1 MSAEPHTRAATTAKS
16 TTTSTTAKSGA
27 AFTGTRSLAELR
39 ADAARARAELA
50 STLNALDH
58 KLNVPKQIR
67 ITRRRITLGL
77 HKLGEDN
84 PVALLGVAVAA
95 AFAAGTAVWLA
106 VRKITE
112 R

>member
-1 MSAEPHTRAATTAKS
+1 MSTEPHTRTSAAAQP
-16 TTTSTTAKSGA
+16 AA

-39 ADAARARAELA
+39 ADAARARADLA

-67 ITRRRITLGL
+67 IVRRRITVGL
-77 HKLGEDN
+77 HKLGEEN
-84 PVALLGVAVAA
+84 PVALAGVAVAA
-95 AFAAGTAVWLA
+95 AFVAGTAVWLG

>member
-1 MSAEPHTRAATTAKS
+1 MSIEPHTRTAATAQPV
-16 TTTSTTAKSGA
+16 A

-39 ADAARARAELA
+39 ADATRAREELA

-67 ITRRRITLGL
+67 IARRRVTLGL
-77 HKLGEDN
+77 HKLGQDN
-84 PVALLGVAVAA
+84 PLALLGVAAA
-95 AFAAGTAVWLA
+95 AAIVAGTAAWLA
-106 VRKITE
+106 VRKITD

>member
-1 MSAEPHTRAATTAKS
+1 MSTEPHTRTSAAPQPA
-16 TTTSTTAKSGA
+16 A

-67 ITRRRITLGL
+67 IARRRITVGL
-77 HKLGEDN
+77 HKLGAEN
-84 PVALLGVAVAA
+84 PVALAGVAVAA
-95 AFAAGTAVWLA
+95 AVVAGSAVWLG

>member
-1 MSAEPHTRAATTAKS
+1 MSTEPHTRTAATAQ
-16 TTTSTTAKSGA
+16 SGA

-67 ITRRRITLGL
+67 IARRRLTLGL

-95 AFAAGTAVWLA
+95 AVVAGTAVWLA
-106 VRKITE
+106 VRKITD

>member
-1 MSAEPHTRAATTAKS
+1 MSTEPHTRAAATTQQ
-16 TTTSTTAKSGA
+16 GA
-27 AFTGTRSLAELR
+27 AFTGARSLAELR

-50 STLNALDH
+50 ATLNALDH

-67 ITRRRITLGL
+67 IARRRITLGL
-77 HKLGEDN
+77 HRLGEEN
-84 PVALLGVAVAA
+84 PVALAGVAVAA
-95 AFAAGTAVWLA
+95 ALVAGSAVWLG

>member
-1 MSAEPHTRAATTAKS
+1 MSTEPHTRTATTAKS
-16 TTTSTTAKSGA
+16 TT

-39 ADAARARAELA
+39 ADSARARAELA

-95 AFAAGTAVWLA
+95 AFVTGTAVWLA

>member
-1 MSAEPHTRAATTAKS
+1 MSTEPHTRTTA
-16 TTTSTTAKSGA
+16 AAQPAA

-39 ADAARARAELA
+39 SDAARARAELA

-67 ITRRRITLGL
+67 IARQRFTLGL
-77 HKLGEDN
+77 HKLGEVN
-84 PVALLGVAVAA
+84 PLALAGVAVAA
-95 AFAAGTAVWLA
+95 ALVAGTAVWFG

-112 R
+112 H